1 MKKQTFFQLAFVLL
15 TLGYYQI
22 SYAQIS
28 VGVRGGVSL
37 NNLKV
42 EPLEEGEPEPQ
53 SVIGFQVAIP
63 VEIAIGDM
71 FAVQPEIMYGSHGAK
86 QEDNS
91 TATEGGFVSTVDY
104 KAEYKINTLEI
115 PLLAKLKLGSEKL
128 KFHVL
133 AGPSF
138 GFGLSGLSKVKSNL
152 KITDSNGNIF
162 LENSSDD
169 SFDAK
174 FVAEGYDANDVD
186 NDEFAVTKTKINLH
200 MGAGI
205 GFDLGGPTIFLD
217 ARYILGLSDLA
228 PEVDGTSK
236 DDATSI
242 KSNRL
247 GLNVGVMFPL
257 N

>member
-1 MKKQTFFQLAFVLL
+1 MKKQTLFQVAFVLL

-42 EPLEEGEPEPQ
+42 EPLEEGEPEPEGK
-53 SVIGFQVAIP
+53 IGFQVAIP
-63 VEIAIGDM
+63 IEFAIGEM

-91 TATEGGFVSTVDY
+91 TSTEGGFTSMVDY
-104 KAEYKINTLEI
+104 KADFTINTLEI

-128 KFHVL
+128 KFHIL

-138 GFGLSGLSKVKSNL
+138 GFGLSGESKINSNL
-152 KITDSNGNIF
+152 KITDGNGNIF

-169 SFDAK
+169 TFDAK
-174 FVAEGYDANDVD
+174 FVADGYDANDVSD
-186 NDEFAVTKTKINLH
+186 DEFPVTKTNLNLH

-228 PEVDGTSK
+228 PEEDGTSK

-242 KSNRL
+242 KSNRI
-247 GLNVGVMFPL
+247 GLNLGVMFPL

>member
-86 QEDNS
+86 QEEQQYRYRGWVCLHRGLQSRIQNQH
-91 TATEGGFVSTVDY
+91 
-104 KAEYKINTLEI
+104 
-115 PLLAKLKLGSEKL
+115 LGDS
-128 KFHVL
+128 
-133 AGPSF
+133 
-138 GFGLSGLSKVKSNL
+138 
-152 KITDSNGNIF
+152 ITGQ
-162 LENSSDD
+162 
-169 SFDAK
+169 AQ
-174 FVAEGYDANDVD
+174 ARQR
-186 NDEFAVTKTKINLH
+186 KTKISRTGWPVLW
-200 MGAGI
+200 
-205 GFDLGGPTIFLD
+205 FWVERTIQGE
-217 ARYILGLSDLA
+217 I
-228 PEVDGTSK
+228 
-236 DDATSI
+236 
-242 KSNRL
+242 
-247 GLNVGVMFPL
+247 
-257 N
+257 

>member
-1 MKKQTFFQLAFVLL
+1 MKKQTFFQVAFVLM

-22 SYAQIS
+22 SFAQIS
-28 VGVRGGVSL
+28 VGARGGVSL
-37 NNLKV
+37 NNLV
-42 EPLEEGEPEPQ
+42 VDPLEEGEPKPEA
-53 SVIGFQVAIP
+53 VIGFQVAIP
-63 VEIAIGDM
+63 IEFAIGDM
-71 FAVQPEIMYGSHGAK
+71 FAVQPEIMYGTHGAR

-91 TATEGGFVSTVDY
+91 TSTEGGFVSTVDY
-104 KAEYKINTLEI
+104 KAEFKINTLEI
-115 PLLAKLKLGSEKL
+115 PLLAKLKLGNENL

-138 GFGLSGLSKVKSNL
+138 GFGLSGQSNIMSNL
-152 KITDSNGNIF
+152 KITDPLGNVF
-162 LENSSDD
+162 LENSSNED
-169 SFDAK
+169 FDAK
-174 FVAEGYDANDVD
+174 FVADGYNADDVSD
-186 NDEFAVTKTKINLH
+186 DEFAVTKTNLNLH

-205 GFDLGGPTIFLD
+205 GFDLGGPTVFLE

-236 DDATSI
+236 DDANTI

-247 GLNVGVMFPL
+247 GLNLGVMFPL